1 MSENKNSQESPENSP
16 ASSPEKS
23 SKKCP
28 DSSPKCRF
36 EGSDMEAKSPSPS
49 IQEQIALF
57 HKDLFGSDEDSG
69 ISGGFDG
76 ETVEEE
82 ARKESMPIISPCSG
96 KNKKRARKEKREYSI
111 LGPWM
116 NRS

>member
-23 SKKCP
+23 SASSPKKSSASSPKKGPKKCP

-36 EGSDMEAKSPSPS
+36 EGLDMEVKSPSPS

-82 ARKESMPIISPCSG
+82 TKKESMPIVSPCLG
-96 KNKKRARKEKREYSI
+96 RNKK
-111 LGPWM
+111 
-116 NRS
+116 